1 MEDTAMLMDDMRETV
16 TAFAN
21 TLEPEQLFLARIG
34 VAAFFV
40 LASLYGGRVI
50 RPIIRFFGRRV
61 KLRLPEWL
69 HMLVNG
75 FTEPIEYCI
84 RILLLYAGVLV
95 IPFPEEWTQLIFTW
109 MTPAMRAVTVLL
121 IAWGLWRASP
131 LCRKL
136 LYSAENRLDMNT
148 NRTLGHFFEN
158 IYRLIV
164 AGFAVLIVL
173 DMLGVP
179 VVSLVA
185 GAGVV
190 GLAISLA
197 AQGTLTNLIAGITL
211 VLEHPFG
218 IGDFITLGDFS
229 GTVEVITFR
238 STRIRT
244 PDNVLVTVENSKVCS
259 EYIQN
264 GTKRESRLWTFTMR
278 LPYEL
283 PSGRVEEL
291 SEKVRGIFENDPG
304 IKDDPLVVTVDEI
317 GEDGVKLL
325 VRAYSTTAD
334 YIEYLHI
341 RDRVNREV
349 LSLLEQ
355 EGCAFAYPPSAVYM
369 NEHKKPA
376 D

>member
-1 MEDTAMLMDDMRETV
+1 MLMDDMRETV

-34 VAAFFV
+34 VAAFFL
-40 LASLYGGRVI
+40 LASLYGGHVI

-75 FTEPIEYCI
+75 FTEPIEYSI

-95 IPFPEEWTQLIFTW
+95 VPFPEAWTQVIWTW
-109 MTPAMRAVTVLL
+109 MTPVARATTVLL
-121 IAWGLWRASP
+121 VAWGLWRASP
-131 LCRKL
+131 LCRKI

-158 IYRLIV
+158 IYRMII

-218 IGDFITLGDFS
+218 IGDFIILGDFS
-229 GTVEVITFR
+229 GTVEDISFR

-244 PDNVLVTVENSKVCS
+244 PDNVSITVENSKVCS

-264 GTKRESRLWTFTMR
+264 GTDRESRLWTFTMR

-283 PSGRVEEL
+283 PSERIEEL
-291 SEKVRGIFENDPG
+291 CQKVREIFVRDPG

-317 GEDGVKLL
+317 GDDGVKLL
-325 VRAYSTTAD
+325 VRVYSTTAD
-334 YIEYLHI
+334 YIEYLNI
-341 RDRVNREV
+341 RDRINREV
-349 LSLLEQ
+349 LRLLEQ
-355 EGCAFAYPPSAVYM
+355 EGCSLAYPPSGVYM
-369 NEHKKPA
+369 NEQDRLA
-376 D
+376 N